1 MRSNILDTKNS
12 NFYLKKIPCLIPDI
26 LSFSY
31 RPISMLSLLA
41 KLLDRMLSTSCFQV
55 ISSHS
60 LKSPSREA
68 ALDFCSHQASSYF
81 TNEKQLTQ
89 LIYLPQILTLLH
101 HWLFLYQIL
110 TFPKSKHLSILRFS
124 PLSLLYLNSLPR
136 RFHET
141 KCSLYQ

>member
-89 LIYLPQILTLLH
+89 LIYLSSPDSYTLTSLAVPLPDTH
-101 HWLFLYQIL
+101 LPEVQASEYSKVQSP
-110 TFPKSKHLSILRFS
+110 FP
-124 PLSLLYLNSLPR
+124 SLLKLTP
-136 RFHET
+136 
-141 KCSLYQ
+141 